1 MILVDSNILIDAIE
15 PDAEAHAWSTVQLS
29 KAIFGGAAFIN
40 PIVVGEI
47 SPRFSAFADLVGVL
61 ETFAIPVRDI
71 TLEVSWR
78 AGRAHLEWIRNGGRR
93 GSLLPDLLIG
103 AHAAVEG
110 AQVLTRDPRRFRTY
124 FPELDLI
131 LPEPT
136 ND

>member
-15 PDAEAHAWSTVQLS
+15 P
-29 KAIFGGAAFIN
+29 GAAYHDWSHEQLGRAIGEGAFID

-47 SPRFSAFADLVGVL
+47 SPRFSAFADLAAVL
-61 ETFAIPVRDI
+61 EALALPIKDL

-78 AGRAHLEWIRNGGRR
+78 AGRAHLEWLRNGGRR

-103 AHAAVEG
+103 AHAVVEN
-110 AQVLTRDPRRFRTY
+110 ARILTRDPRRFRTY

-131 LPEPT
+131 LPEQT
-136 ND
+136 DD